1 MGRDPMSTKS
11 TRSGSRHVVRRT
23 IRLFRSAPRLLCS
36 PRVPLQEK
44 GIFVGLVLLYWAMPD
59 VMPLMP
65 VDDMLFTL
73 ILMPWFSKR
82 VMKYDPIR

>member
-1 MGRDPMSTKS
+1 MGRNPMSTKA
-11 TRSGSRHVVRRT
+11 GSRHPVRRVSW
-23 IRLFRSAPRLLCS
+23 LVRSAPRLLFS

-59 VMPLMP
+59 VMPFMP
-65 VDDMLFTL
+65 IDDILFTM

-82 VMKYDPIR
+82 VMKYDPVR